1 MIPDDTRM
9 AIIALSNKGMKIRLI
24 SRTLGVSRNTVRRV
38 LSRGNVHEA
47 EKDGLFE
54 EHLPFIAET
63 YHQCRGNVVRVRE
76 ILNERDISI
85 GYSTLT
91 RLVRDM
97 GIREPQNKRAGAYVF
112 EPGEE
117 MQHDTSPHKVIINE
131 KSFTA
136 QCAGLVLAYS
146 RKLFIKYFPR
156 FTRFEAKVFLS
167 EAFEYMG
174 GVCPRLVIDNTS
186 VIVAHGSGP
195 NAEMSPEME
204 AFGRIFGIT
213 FMAHRIGHADR
224 KGRIERPFSY
234 VENNFLAGR
243 AFRDWS
249 DLNEQALGWLE
260 NTANAK
266 PKRILGMSPEQ
277 AYVMEKPYI
286 APLPPYIPPIYQ
298 PFSRRVDMEGFVS
311 VETNRYSVPDRLV
324 GKKVEVQKH
333 WDRIVVVFDHKI
345 VAEHARVMDR
355 RDTRVTNPGH
365 HRPLLREQAHSGP
378 SPEEKSLTGESEI
391 LDRYVIEVRK
401 RFNARGIYRL
411 RRLLDLK
418 RRYPS
423 QAFFAALGRALD
435 YGLYDLNRLEKMIID
450 HVAGDFFRLDQD
462 ED

>member
-1 MIPDDTRM
+1 
-9 AIIALSNKGMKIRLI
+9 
-24 SRTLGVSRNTVRRV
+24 
-38 LSRGNVHEA
+38 
-47 EKDGLFE
+47 
-54 EHLPFIAET
+54 
-63 YHQCRGNVVRVRE
+63 
-76 ILNERDISI
+76 
-85 GYSTLT
+85 
-91 RLVRDM
+91 
-97 GIREPQNKRAGAYVF
+97 
-112 EPGEE
+112 
-117 MQHDTSPHKVIINE
+117 
-131 KSFTA
+131 
-136 QCAGLVLAYS
+136 
-146 RKLFIKYFPR
+146 
-156 FTRFEAKVFLS
+156 
-167 EAFEYMG
+167 MG

-195 NAEMSPEME
+195 NAEMAPEME

-224 KGRIERPFSY
+224 KARIERPFSY

-243 AFRDWS
+243 AFRDFS
-249 DLNEQALGWLE
+249 DLNDQALVWLKE
-260 NTANAK
+260 VANAK
-266 PKRILGMSPEQ
+266 PKRSLGMSPEQ
-277 AYVMEKPYI
+277 AYVMEKSRL

-311 VETNRYSVPDRLV
+311 VETNRYSVPDRFV

-345 VAEHARVMDR
+345 VAEHARVIDR
-355 RDTRVTNPGH
+355 RDTSVTHPGH
-365 HRPLLREQAHSGP
+365 HRPLLREKAHSGP
-378 SPEEKSLTGESEI
+378 SPEEKALTGESEI
-391 LDRYVIEVRK
+391 LDRYVMELRK

-418 RRYPS
+418 RRYPA